1 MPKGIRIHKTGG
13 PEVLSVEDLP
23 HVDPGPGQVLLKHH
37 AIGLNFVDTYYRSG
51 HYPTE
56 LPFVPGG
63 EAAGEVIALGKG
75 AKLFK
80 EGDRVAY
87 AGPLGAYAQERV
99 IDERMLVK
107 LPKQISYETGA
118 AMMLKGLTAQYLL
131 RRTYKVRKGDVILVH
146 AAAGGVGSILCQWA
160 NWLGAEVIGTAG
172 TKEKAKLAKRYG
184 ARHVILY
191 RTEDFVSRVRKITK
205 GGLCAVV
212 YDGVGKATFP
222 ASLDCLRPFGMF
234 VSFGSASG
242 PIEAFDLGMLSRKGS
257 LYATRPTLFT
267 HTANRE
273 TLEEM
278 ASELMHVVSKGHVEI
293 PVHATYPLERAA
305 DAQRA
310 LEARETTGATV
321 LIP

>member
-1 MPKGIRIHKTGG
+1 M
-13 PEVLSVEDLP
+13 VEDLP
-23 HVDPGPGQVLLKHH
+23 RMDPGPGQVLMRQH

-51 HYPTE
+51 LYPAQ
-56 LPFVPGG
+56 LPFVPGS

-99 IDERMLVK
+99 IDEGMLVK
-107 LPKQISYETGA
+107 LPASISYETAA

-131 RRTYKVRKGDVILVH
+131 RRTYRVREGDTILVH
-146 AAAGGVGSILCQWA
+146 AAAGGVGLILCQWA
-160 NWLGAEVIGTAG
+160 KWLGARVIGTAG
-172 TKEKAKLAKRYG
+172 TEEKAKLARRHG
-184 ARHVILY
+184 AKQVILY
-191 RTEDFVSRVRKITK
+191 RAEDFAAAVREFTK
-205 GGLCAVV
+205 GELCAVV

-242 PIEAFDLGMLSRKGS
+242 PIEAFDLGLLNRKGS
-257 LYATRPTLFT
+257 LYATRPTLFN
-267 HTANRE
+267 HTANRK
-273 TLEEM
+273 TLEKM
-278 ASELMHVVSKGHVEI
+278 ARELMHVVSKGHVKI
-293 PVHATYPLERAA
+293 PIHATFPLEKAA
-305 DAQRA
+305 DAQRS
-310 LEARETTGATV
+310 LEARQTTGATV